1 MNSMPLIPI
10 ILCGGS
16 GSRLWPL
23 SRESFPKQ
31 YLSLNSEDN
40 KTLLQKTQLRM
51 RTIKN
56 IMDPILICN
65 EEHRFT
71 VAEQMKE
78 INVKP
83 ISILLEPFGR
93 NTCPA
98 IALAA
103 IKALQIEDNP
113 NLLIVSSDHDIQDI
127 ENFVRVI
134 EKGIN
139 YCNQDK
145 LVTFG
150 VIPHNPE
157 TGYGYIQAEKPLE
170 KEKIKGEKIKRFLEK
185 PDLDT
190 AKRLIKD
197 KHFAWN
203 SGIFLFN
210 AKVILQE
217 IETYQP
223 SISNYCEESL
233 KKSYVDLDFQRLSK
247 DPLSKCP
254 NISIDV
260 AVMENTKKGIVLPLD
275 AGWRDIGNWDAVWD
289 ASKKTNEGNYE
300 QGNIISRNN
309 RNCYLRSENKL
320 VVCMGLEDLIVIDTS
335 DAILITNKS
344 ESQNIKSIVKTL
356 KAKGIKEGILHKKVF
371 RPWGNYESIA
381 EDTRWQVKLI
391 TVNPGDQL
399 SLQMHHHRAEHWV
412 VVKGTAKVQ
421 IDDKE
426 LILGENQSTFIPL
439 GSKHRLINPGK
450 IPLSL
455 IEVQSGSYLGEDD
468 IKRFADKYGRSG
480 K

>member
-1 MNSMPLIPI
+1 MNSVPLIPI

-83 ISILLEPFGR
+83 ISILLEPFRR

-103 IKALQIEDNP
+103 IKALKVIDNP
-113 NLLIVSSDHDIQDI
+113 NLLIVSSDHEIQDV

-150 VIPHNPE
+150 VIPNNPE

-170 KEKIKGEKIKRFLEK
+170 KEKIKGEKIKKFLEK

-210 AKVILQE
+210 AKVILEE

-223 SISNYCEESL
+223 SISNYCKESL
-233 KKSYVDLDFQRLSK
+233 KKSYIDLDFQRLSK
-247 DPLSKCP
+247 DPFSKCP

-289 ASKKTNEGNYE
+289 ASRKTNEGNYE

-335 DAILITNKS
+335 DAILITNKN
-344 ESQNIKSIVKTL
+344 ESQNIKSIVENL

-426 LILGENQSTFIPL
+426 LIL
-439 GSKHRLINPGK
+439 
-450 IPLSL
+450 
-455 IEVQSGSYLGEDD
+455 
-468 IKRFADKYGRSG
+468 
-480 K
+480 